1 MDVAYLV
8 FWFICIF
15 LNARSMFETSE
26 QRAAKKGKAANSLVN
41 GCRALS
47 MAGIP
52 LGIVRGLFIIV
63 LLVVMAQDV
72 VGVVLVYALGLQH
85 GIDCRPVLLFI
96 IPSFLVMFI
105 DGRDLMTFLR
115 YMSNQ
120 EEDTAREVIMTAGT
134 SQRRHLANHTLNA
147 TRMAIC
153 IIGLALVLNAGR

>member
-26 QRAAKKGKAANSLVN
+26 QRAAKKGKAADSLVD
-41 GCRALS
+41 GCRALG

-52 LGIVRGLFIIV
+52 LGIMRGLFIIV

-72 VGVVLVYALGLQH
+72 TGVVLVYALGLQH

-96 IPSFLVMFI
+96 IPMCMVMLI
-105 DGRDLMTFLR
+105 DGKDLMTFLR
-115 YMSNQ
+115 YMNSQ
-120 EEDTAREVIMTAGT
+120 KEDIAREVIMTAGT

-153 IIGLALVLNAGR
+153 IIGLALVFNTGK